1 MSTDVWRSISSQAM
15 KIAESDESYTVMY
28 MTLMQMQSLLFSLAG
43 SHLMLVVCKDLQAR
57 RESLVLEF
65 ASRAAAS
72 FALHTLH
79 KPIQLLFAVVFR
91 LQHLLCEWGSGPT
104 ALTRGKARRSYSRVT
119 RGGLSTHQA

>member
-1 MSTDVWRSISSQAM
+1 M

-79 KPIQLLFAVVFR
+79 KPIVTPIQLLLAVVFR